1 MKKPLKSLGKS
12 LDGTARTRKM
22 PDISRGRRCLGDKA
36 ERNALISS
44 SFALNQPREKQ
55 HMAKAAKPAGKKPG
69 GKKAMTKSQFIGHLA
84 DKAEVTKKQVDTI
97 LTEIV
102 EVIKKEVGPSGPKKF
117 VFPGLA
123 RFVLKQK
130 AAVKGGERKIN
141 PLTKTEYITKD
152 KPAQNIIR
160 ARPVKA
166 LTLSL
171 NS

>member
-1 MKKPLKSLGKS
+1 
-12 LDGTARTRKM
+12 
-22 PDISRGRRCLGDKA
+22 
-36 ERNALISS
+36 
-44 SFALNQPREKQ
+44 
-55 HMAKAAKPAGKKPG
+55 MAKAAKPAGKKPG

-84 DKAEVTKKQVDTI
+84 DKAGVTKKQVDTI
-97 LTEIV
+97 LSEIV

-166 LTLSL
+166 AHSL
-171 NS
+171 AEFVSAERPIQRNDPGHVPGSFAFSRSSPHCPVGWGGM